1 MAAHWMQVV
10 DYSHWVVE
18 VVEAFENCILP
29 VLRPLSRPHAKSLR
43 VARAP

>member
-10 DYSHWVVE
+10 GHSRWVVE
-18 VVEAFENCILP
+18 VVEAFENCIPP

-43 VARAP
+43 VVRAP